1 MPKGREAVLME
12 FDPKTTK
19 QYRIYASD
27 LGRYIKLSI
36 VIFFED
42 IQGGQV
48 DLKLKKF
55 ISNNLIVRNFIKC

>member
-1 MPKGREAVLME
+1 MR

-19 QYRIYASD
+19 QYYIYASD
-27 LGRYIKLSI
+27 LERYIKSSI

-55 ISNNLIVRNFIKC
+55 ISNDLIVRNFIKR